1 MWSLRSEYI
10 FFQCNRVCCN
20 LLWFSACK
28 QLEKGTKVQTSVV
41 QNLSVFC
48 PAGSILYFTY
58 NYTAALD
65 SSLNLSERMIW
76 DPLLQCS
83 ASWGIPVFP
92 PGPSVSGVTI
102 VTLQHSV
109 QCSWAQEGSR
119 SLFPIVHRCIIRSHQ
134 LAARQSQGSPHYH
147 SPTNSPQPP
156 PSRLQIFNEHLPR
169 LRNIMSPSEDKNIP
183 LILISIKS
191 PLPKTH
197 TSKQFPTPMIIW
209 RLKSPRSSVSKH
221 AKPRWMKTHILS
233 QNTGFVMDFGVLWK
247 IEDDSAFTKYI
258 WRLVQSMKGREL
270 WWSQK
275 WGLARLW

>member
-10 FFQCNRVCCN
+10 FFQCNRVCSN

-48 PAGSILYFTY
+48 PAGFANILYFTY

-83 ASWGIPVFP
+83 ASWGIPWP
-92 PGPSVSGVTI
+92 LLSS
-102 VTLQHSV
+102 TLQCLWCY
-109 QCSWAQEGSR
+109 QCAVEGSR

-169 LRNIMSPSEDKNIP
+169 LRNIMSS
-183 LILISIKS
+183 L
-191 PLPKTH
+191 
-197 TSKQFPTPMIIW
+197 W
-209 RLKSPRSSVSKH
+209 R
-221 AKPRWMKTHILS
+221 
-233 QNTGFVMDFGVLWK
+233 
-247 IEDDSAFTKYI
+247 
-258 WRLVQSMKGREL
+258 
-270 WWSQK
+270 
-275 WGLARLW
+275 